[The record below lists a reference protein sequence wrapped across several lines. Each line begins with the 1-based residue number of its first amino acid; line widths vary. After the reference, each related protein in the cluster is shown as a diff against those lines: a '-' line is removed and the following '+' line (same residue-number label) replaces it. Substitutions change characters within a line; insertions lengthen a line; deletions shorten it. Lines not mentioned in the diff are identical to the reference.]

1 MVAQAAPGSGE
12 DPLIDE
18 LAKVRRRGIDK
29 VDENSR
35 IKKPLELKTLR
46 QILSSPQTFAL
57 DLRKLISDAIDGAS
71 DISGIRDARLKSV
84 ARLLYGLDVDE
95 GGPKEW
101 RESAARA
108 YDAEKYGDL
117 RYDTWRRSGIEDN
130 IKKSIAENIRACGRE
145 ARIPLPPP
153 EISGS
158 FSEMDER
165 SVVEFKSARR
175 SAATNPKRIIAAAI
189 LHHDHQRWDREI
201 PLLTQEG
208 WIPPSP
214 LPLPRVSLEY
224 LEDPGSDYLRQAREQ
239 LIHYWPTIAGQS
251 TRRYSAAVQRYDRP
265 GSFFDGTSYRLL
277 GVQPSDSSPKLAF
290 TTTQYWD
297 HFDTGEA
304 LLFEA
309 AWQREHSF
317 SDEIDGPFR
326 QWLGDPFD
334 LSRRSGI
341 PGINTLT
348 VRRSP
353 GGLTFYLVQRGDV
366 ATAMGTVHVIPA
378 GEFQPSRDGAPHPE
392 ELKIEATMVREYV
405 EEMLDC
411 QEARDPSLPPIDVA
425 QDEPYRPICDE
436 ITSGRASAWYLGIGL
451 YPVTWKPEILTVCV
465 FDREEFD
472 TLFAEMQK
480 SGQEGTIIGPDER
493 VEFAGINYDF
503 KKNRPYKG
511 LPFTE
516 SVVTHYA
523 THPGTLPAGRA
534 CLALAWRHRE
544 ELGLSVD

>member
-1 MVAQAAPGSGE
+1 MVKQALSTSSK
-12 DPLIDE
+12 DPLVKE
-18 LAKVRRRGIDK
+18 LSEVRRRGIDR

-35 IKKPLELKTLR
+35 TVSPLELKVLR
-46 QILSSPQTFAL
+46 EIIGSPQTFIL
-57 DLRKLISDAIDGAS
+57 DLRKLISDAIDGTG
-71 DISGIRDARLKSV
+71 DIPGIRDSRLKRV
-84 ARLLYGLDVDE
+84 ARFLYGLETGE
-95 GGPKEW
+95 GSPTEW
-101 RESAARA
+101 REQAARA
-108 YDAEKYGDL
+108 YDEEKYGNFVS
-117 RYDTWRRSGIEDN
+117 DTWRKAQVEDEIEN
-130 IKKSIAENIRACGRE
+130 SIATRIRALSRE
-145 ARIPLPPP
+145 VRIPPPS

-158 FSEMDER
+158 LQERDER
-165 SVVEFKSARR
+165 TRIEFKSVREA
-175 SAATNPKRIIAAAI
+175 AATNPKRIIAAAI
-189 LHHDHQRWDREI
+189 SHHDHERRDRGI

-208 WIPPSP
+208 WIPSGP
-214 LPLPRVSLEY
+214 LPLQQVLLEY
-224 LEDPGSDYLRQAREQ
+224 VEDPGSDYLHQARAQ
-239 LIHYWPTIAGQS
+239 LIHYWPTAAGQP
-251 TRRYSAAVQRYDRP
+251 TRRYSDAVQRYDRP

-277 GVQPSDSSPKLAF
+277 GVQPSDHSPKLTF

-353 GGLTFYLVQRGDV
+353 DGLMFYLVQRGNV

-405 EEMLDC
+405 EEMLDHK
-411 QEARDPSLPPIDVA
+411 EARDPALPPIDVA
-425 QDEPYRPICDE
+425 QDEPYHPIYDE
-436 ITSGRASAWYLGIGL
+436 ISSGRASAWYLGIGL

-472 TLFAEMQK
+472 TLFAKMQK
-480 SGQEGTIIGPDER
+480 TGQEGTIIGPDER

-503 KKNRPYKG
+503 KEDRPYKG
-511 LPFTE
+511 IPFTE
-516 SVVTHYA
+516 KSVKHYA

-534 CLALAWRHRE
+534 CLSLAWRHRH
-544 ELGLSVD
+544 ELGLIVD